1 MRRLVIFLTA
11 YATWLLLVF
20 PYDAG
25 LRVKAG
31 LPAWDVQSIVF
42 GLGVAAFC
50 AIILPTGLTNAFSL
64 KMLNPVRW
72 FWAAIYVFVLAY
84 EILKANL
91 QVAYIVIHPDL
102 PIRPGVVR
110 VRTGLKTTMA
120 RVLLANSI
128 TLTPGTFTLDL
139 DDEEGVLYVHWLVVE
154 AEGEEEASKIIV
166 ARFEPILR
174 RVFE

>member
-1 MRRLVIFLTA
+1 MRRLVVFLTA

-20 PYDAG
+20 PYDAE
-25 LRVKAG
+25 RVGAG
-31 LPAWDVQSIVF
+31 LPAWDMQSIVI

-50 AIILPTGLTNAFSL
+50 AIILPAGFTDAFSL
-64 KMLNPVRW
+64 KVLNPVRW
-72 FWAAIYVFVLAY
+72 FWAVVYLFVLAY

-110 VRTGLKTTMA
+110 VRTSLKTSAA
-120 RVLLANSI
+120 RVALANSI
-128 TLTPGTFTLDL
+128 TLTPGTLTLDL
-139 DDEEGVLYVHWLVVE
+139 DDKEGVLYVHWLAVE
-154 AEGEEEASKIIV
+154 AESEEEASKIIV